1 VQVIGV
7 DADVSA
13 GIKRGLR
20 CVAFEGAP
28 LAAGSLSTV
37 AASLKEPADAVLI
50 YTAAAASAAAG
61 QGYSSAECLSAAALQ
76 EYRSVVKQGSGCVC
90 AEVPLSS
97 GSSAEEVQAQLQ
109 AAGYA
114 VDRCDV
120 LPAAGGQ
127 QRLRVVARPQ

>member
-7 DADVSA
+7 DADISA
-13 GIKRGLR
+13 GVKRGLR
-20 CVAFEGAP
+20 CMAFQGTP

-50 YTAAAASAAAG
+50 YTAAAG
-61 QGYSSAECLSAAALQ
+61 QGFSSSQCMSAAALQ
-76 EYRSVVKQGSGCVC
+76 EYRSVVKPVTGCVC
-90 AEVPLSS
+90 VEVPLSS
-97 GSSAEEVQAQLQ
+97 GSSAKEVQAQMQ

-114 VDRCDV
+114 VERLDV

-127 QRLRVVARPQ
+127 QRLRVVGRPR